1 MSLNTIKNN
10 RDQYGFTIVELLIVI
25 VVIGILAAIVIVA
38 FNGVQGQANKSASQS
53 AAGTVEKK
61 AEAYNAEKGSYP
73 VSSAN
78 FNSLKSSNLSETGI
92 SLTARASIT
101 ADNGKTSI
109 LYRYCIA
116 GATAPTTASTAT
128 GAEIYYWDY
137 TATTPAVP
145 ANGSSTI
152 KLGVA
157 NSGVLGTAYNC
168 TDAS

>member
-1 MSLNTIKNN
+1 MSLKNIKNL
-10 RDQYGFTIVELLIVI
+10 QAQKGFTIVELLIVI

-38 FNGVQGQANKSASQS
+38 FNGVQGQANKSAAQS
-53 AAGTVEKK
+53 AAGTVQKK
-61 AEAYNAEKGSYP
+61 AEAYNAERGSYP

-78 FNSLKSSNLSETGI
+78 FNSVTSSTLSDTGT

-101 ADNGKTSI
+101 STNGKTSV
-109 LYRYCIA
+109 LYRYCIL
-116 GATAPTTASTAT
+116 GGTAPTASSTAT

-137 TATTPAVP
+137 TASTPAVP
-145 ANGSSTI
+145 ANGSSQI

-157 NSGVLGTAYNC
+157 NGSATYTC